1 MPEIPETAELEVL
14 ISALIRQASDR
25 LQRQLNDVRR
35 QAEGAHKQAR
45 ELHKNPVRKRAK
57 GQKKQH
63 A

>member
-1 MPEIPETAELEVL
+1 MSEIPETAELEAL

-35 QAEGAHKQAR
+35 QAEGAHKQAP
-45 ELHKNPVRKRAK
+45 HKNPVRKPAK
-57 GQKKQH
+57 GQKNQH